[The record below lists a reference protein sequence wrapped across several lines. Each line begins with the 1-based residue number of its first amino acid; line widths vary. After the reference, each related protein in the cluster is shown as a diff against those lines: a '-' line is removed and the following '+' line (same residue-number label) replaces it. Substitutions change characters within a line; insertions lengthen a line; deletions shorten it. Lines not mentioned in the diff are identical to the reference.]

1 LHNTEMPGDEEPR
14 AGNSPPH
21 GVETEYRVVR
31 DEILLRINLRQ
42 QIIAVTLTLGGAFLG
57 VGIKQPAVA
66 LVCPP
71 LAAFLALAWAQNDYR
86 VRDIALYIRTCIEPA
101 LPALGWESYISK
113 RRSGGRLNSWRF
125 VVTSHGGLFLF
136 TQAAAVFVGV
146 VGVLGNIG
154 TQSDTFRLVAV
165 TLTGLDLCAI
175 VAVIY
180 LVMRASRK

>member
-1 LHNTEMPGDEEPR
+1 MPGDEKPG
-14 AGNSPPH
+14 AGNSPPL
-21 GVETEYRVVR
+21 GIETEYRIVR

-66 LVCPP
+66 LVYPP

-86 VRDIALYIRTCIEPA
+86 VRDISLYIRTCIAPA
-101 LPALGWESYISK
+101 LPTLGWESYISK
-113 RRSGGRLNSWRF
+113 RRSGGKLNSWRF
-125 VVTSHGGLFLF
+125 VVTSHGGVFLF

-154 TQSDTFRLVAV
+154 SQPNAFRMVAA

-175 VAVIY
+175 AAVIY
-180 LVMRASRK
+180 LVMRAGRK